1 MRVWSSI
8 DVWRSVTVVLVVS
21 VSCSSPRRTSMTA
34 SPSALARICD
44 WRLSQSLKG
53 VPLKLRISSPA
64 RSPASFAG
72 VGGSSAAQARPCS
85 STGTTHAGTAATTG
99 STTSS
104 RGLP

>member
-1 MRVWSSI
+1 MRVRSSI

-21 VSCSSPRRTSMTA
+21 VSCSSPRRTTMTA

-44 WRLSQSLKG
+44 WKLSQSRKG
-53 VPLKLRISSPA
+53 VPLKLRISSPGW
-64 RSPASFAG
+64 SPASFAG